1 MKKYIYRIY
10 ITIIHILCY
19 TRNATKEV
27 MAMKKRKVSDEDSP
41 IVSDPFGSYTG
52 CGLDPNEKPV
62 QDADD
67 L

>member
-1 MKKYIYRIY
+1 
-10 ITIIHILCY
+10 
-19 TRNATKEV
+19 